1 MKSSRFVFVLL
12 LILVWLPVWTTSGA
26 RAQSAPSQ
34 TSTIRGGNL
43 SVETFD
49 DGTYALQSSAIPGD
63 VLRSGIVVD
72 TGAGTII
79 SSLYPRHIATI
90 APFHNELGSGNSLTV
105 THTGLAG
112 MPDLVCEFRV
122 YEDQPWGEVEVSLL
136 NSTSETITV
145 RAIHIVKSTAGDVIK
160 LNGPASADR
169 VLSDNFSE
177 NPVQLMDLGQ
187 PADGLHVGFGSQL
200 IYNQKSGESLFLGA
214 LR

>member
-1 MKSSRFVFVLL
+1 MPCSHRRFQRCAAV
-12 LILVWLPVWTTSGA
+12 
-26 RAQSAPSQ
+26 
-34 TSTIRGGNL
+34 
-43 SVETFD
+43 
-49 DGTYALQSSAIPGD
+49 
-63 VLRSGIVVD
+63 GIVVD
-72 TGAGTII
+72 TGAGTIYI
-79 SSLYPRHIATI
+79 LALSPPYRNI

-187 PADGLHVGFGSQL
+187 PADGLQVGFGSQL
-200 IYNQKSGESLFLGA
+200 IYNQKSGESLFLGRSPLTSYLPA
-214 LR
+214 SI